1 MATSVLFAEGLGEV
15 TERTAPIH
23 KMIQAGFNSPVTSS
37 VGRLFDAVAALLG
50 LCDVATYEAQAAIR
64 LESIT
69 DPDVTERYRFEVH
82 TSAHPWTL
90 DLGPTIRSI
99 TEEHRRGISVGEI
112 AAKFHNTVAAA
123 VAQVC
128 GCIRS
133 ERNLGT
139 VALSGGVFQN
149 VLLLTRTVEALR
161 AQHFI
166 VLTNSLVPPND
177 GGLALGQ
184 AAVAVERSQRQCA

>member
-1 MATSVLFAEGLGEV
+1 
-15 TERTAPIH
+15 
-23 KMIQAGFNSPVTSS
+23 
-37 VGRLFDAVAALLG
+37 
-50 LCDVATYEAQAAIR
+50 
-64 LESIT
+64 
-69 DPDVTERYRFEVH
+69 VTERYRFEVH